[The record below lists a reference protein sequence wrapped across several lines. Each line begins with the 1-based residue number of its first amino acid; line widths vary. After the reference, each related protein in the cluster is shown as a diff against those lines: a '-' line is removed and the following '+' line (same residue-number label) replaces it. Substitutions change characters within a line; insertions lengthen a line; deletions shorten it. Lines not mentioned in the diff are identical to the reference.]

1 MNINQLDPK
10 IVSITQVRR
19 DIDVLNRILEKEDE
33 AVVMKNQKV
42 MFIAVKPD
50 KYNQMKSTTRKERIE
65 GALKFMAESRKKY
78 KFSGNYVSDYIVKMR
93 EERAKKWKK

>member
-1 MNINQLDPK
+1 MNIQQLDQK

-19 DIDVLNRILEKEDE
+19 DIDVLNRILEKEQE
-33 AVVMKNQKV
+33 AVVMKNQKIL
-42 MFIAVKPD
+42 FIAVKPD

-65 GALKFMAESRKKY
+65 SALKFMDASRKKY

-93 EERAKKWKK
+93 DERVKKWKK

>member
-1 MNINQLDPK
+1 MDIQQFNSK

-42 MFIAVKPD
+42 MFIAVKPERY
-50 KYNQMKSTTRKERIE
+50 KKVKESIKSGKFEKAMKV
-65 GALKFMAESRKKY
+65 MESLRKKY
-78 KFSGNYVSDYIVKMR
+78 KAKTELASDYVVKMR
-93 EERAKKWKK
+93 EERVKKWKK